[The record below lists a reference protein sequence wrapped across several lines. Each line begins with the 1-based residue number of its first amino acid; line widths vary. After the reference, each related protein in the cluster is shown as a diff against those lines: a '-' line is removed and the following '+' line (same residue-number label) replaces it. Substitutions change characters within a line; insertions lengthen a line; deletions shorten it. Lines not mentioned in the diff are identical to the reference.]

1 IDEGARERRG
11 ALGRDAAPPSRLRG
25 DIGGRLQG
33 PRRLC
38 HASPGRLRARPLDQ
52 TAGPRKAPAHAGR
65 QRLALARR
73 RLETARAEACHA
85 CRTLQ
90 VLVDAAEQ
98 RIAGIHR
105 AGVAVVAPDLV
116 APDAAALLARLV
128 LRAGVAVITGRAVRR
143 GTVLR
148 AAVRS
153 AVAGLGRVTGSGRRA
168 ADTAPLPIGRAG
180 GAQPRAGFRDV
191 AVPGPGA
198 ALERRRRE
206 GIGRASAGPS
216 VEEI

>member
-1 IDEGARERRG
+1 
-11 ALGRDAAPPSRLRG
+11 
-25 DIGGRLQG
+25 
-33 PRRLC
+33 
-38 HASPGRLRARPLDQ
+38 Q

-65 QRLALARR
+65 HRLALARR
-73 RLETARAEACHA
+73 RLETAGAEACHA

-105 AGVAVVAPDLV
+105 AGVPVVAPDRV
-116 APDAAALLARLV
+116 ASDAAPLLARLV
-128 LRAGVAVITGRAVRR
+128 LRAGVAVITGRAVGRR
-143 GTVLR
+143 TVLR

-153 AVAGLGRVTGSGRRA
+153 AIAGLGRVTGSGRRA

-191 AVPGPGA
+191 AVPGRGA
-198 ALERRRRE
+198 ALERRRLEGIDRTPAARPGAELGLVTRASRRAALERCGLE
-206 GIGRASAGPS
+206 GIGRAGRAGPGAELGH
-216 VEEI
+216 VAGAW